1 LKNGQLVCKGVWDF
15 LQGEKPK
22 CCSNETSPNGLEA
35 GNRVRERIPNLIRRK
50 LAGGNGTHRVEIVR
64 EDHIGLPGATVLVN
78 LTGGSVGSCV
88 YSALPA
94 LFTLEANKT
103 YYLVS
108 WETAIGD
115 WW

>member
-1 LKNGQLVCKGVWDF
+1 MK
-15 LQGEKPK
+15 GEKPK
-22 CCSNETSPNGLEA
+22 RCSNETCPNALEA
-35 GNRVRERIPNLIRRK
+35 GNRGRERIPNLIRRK
-50 LAGGNGTHRVEIVR
+50 LVGGTGTHTVKIVQKNNL
-64 EDHIGLPGATVLVN
+64 DLPGATVLVN

-94 LFTLEANKT
+94 LVTLEANKT